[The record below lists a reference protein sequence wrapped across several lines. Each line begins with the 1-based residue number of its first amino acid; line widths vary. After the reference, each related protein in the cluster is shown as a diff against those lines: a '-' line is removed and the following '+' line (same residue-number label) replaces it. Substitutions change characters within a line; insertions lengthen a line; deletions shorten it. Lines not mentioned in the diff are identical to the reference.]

1 MDNSKILKI
10 KGNIQK
16 VIVGN
21 DLTIDLVL
29 SALLA
34 EGHVLLEDVPGTGKT
49 VLAKALAASVSA
61 SFSRIQFTP
70 DLLPSD
76 ICGLNYFNRKTNE
89 FELRLGPIF
98 SNIVLGDE
106 INRATP
112 RTQSAL
118 LEAMAE
124 SQVTIE
130 GYTQKLP
137 SPFFVIATEN
147 PLESAGT
154 FPLPEAQLDRFIMR
168 LSMEKPGRNQSL
180 AILNRF
186 SSDNPLNSLEPV
198 AKPEDI
204 IEMQKKAS
212 DIFISEELLNYILN
226 IVDATERQSEISTGA
241 STRAALSFVKAV
253 KAYAFVVGRDFVTPE
268 DIKLLAPKV
277 LAHRLV
283 MSRGS
288 KWQSVKTEDVIN
300 RILNGLEVPT
310 ENFGNN
316 S

>member
-1 MDNSKILKI
+1 
-10 KGNIQK
+10 
-16 VIVGN
+16 
-21 DLTIDLVL
+21 
-29 SALLA
+29 
-34 EGHVLLEDVPGTGKT
+34 
-49 VLAKALAASVSA
+49 
-61 SFSRIQFTP
+61 
-70 DLLPSD
+70 
-76 ICGLNYFNRKTNE
+76 
-89 FELRLGPIF
+89 
-98 SNIVLGDE
+98 
-106 INRATP
+106 
-112 RTQSAL
+112 
-118 LEAMAE
+118 
-124 SQVTIE
+124 
-130 GYTQKLP
+130 
-137 SPFFVIATEN
+137 
-147 PLESAGT
+147 
-154 FPLPEAQLDRFIMR
+154 MR

>member
-10 KGNIQK
+10 KENIQK